1 MQTSGQE
8 KELQALRGTLAFER
22 LVSQSVAGGVYSCGE
37 WPESAQVLLA
47 VALSQYRRGKGWLVV
62 VESVREQEEM
72 AAELEAWGEKP
83 LLIPE
88 RHGGGEGV
96 RPDPDLEAE
105 WLGALGKLVG
115 KERPALL
122 IVTQGVLRAKQP
134 DPEAVRKGLK
144 VIRVGAE
151 MDPLQLVEDLV
162 RSGYRSVGTVTER
175 GEVARRGG
183 IVDLFPTQSDV
194 PVRMEWGGDRVESIR
209 QIDLH
214 EQVGVG
220 EVGEV
225 TIFHGQA
232 GEMICRSDF
241 RDYVGESW
249 GTLTCTAE
257 GEGQRLENPFTRH
270 GLTSEPMRD
279 VGLAEARRRRVGA
292 EVRAW
297 LARGWRV
304 VLSGIN
310 GGESDRL
317 KSWLEEC
324 GLSKGEVGRLEFVIS
339 GLGKGIA
346 WPEEKWVILSGAE
359 ILGRTETGRGY
370 RRGKNLAGEKWKRPV
385 FDSGELKLGDY
396 AVHLQHGVAIYEGL
410 GDKPGGLG
418 QCLMLQYANGGRLYV
433 PVEESYL
440 VSRYVGVG
448 KKRPTLDTLGGGRW
462 ERAKAKAEKAVEEF
476 AATLLRTAA
485 EREALPGVAFPPDH
499 EWQGKFEAEF
509 VYVPTGDQD
518 RAINETKAD
527 MERTRPMDRL
537 ICGDVGYGKTEVA
550 IRAAFKSVMAGKQ
563 VVILAP
569 TTVLAQQHA
578 RNLRERYSD
587 WPIVVEELSRFRTV
601 GEQREVVKGVADGRV
616 DVVVGTHRLLSPDVH
631 FHQLGLVVI
640 DEEQRFGVKQKE
652 RLKERFRRVDV
663 LTLSATPIP
672 RTLYLAMLGARDLS
686 QIETPPPGR
695 HPIET
700 VVAEYDERLIREWI
714 KREVDRGGQV
724 YYLHNRIAA
733 LPSLATKLRLLFPGI
748 RVAIAHGQMGE
759 SELED
764 AMGKFVRGK
773 ADVLL
778 CTTIIESGLD
788 IPNANT
794 IILDRADRF
803 GLADLY
809 QLRGRVGR
817 ALHRAYALLLVPRER
832 RKGEAGER
840 VEALR
845 LHGGLGAGYRIAMR
859 DLEIR
864 GAGNLL
870 GTEQSGHVAV
880 IGFELYCR
888 LLRSAVARMKKG
900 EWRLPPSVNLRFDFL
915 TLRAAEVVEGRAG
928 AFLPAEYIPEVR
940 ERIEAYRV
948 VAEAGSLKELGRIA
962 AQWRDRYGPWWV
974 EVELLLAYH
983 RVRVVAGLG
992 GVTRLE
998 TAGEKIQ
1005 AWKGLELEMVGS
1017 KLPRL
1022 TGQTAPDKL
1031 AQLEA
1036 WLR

>member
-1 MQTSGQE
+1 MYTC
-8 KELQALRGTLAFER
+8 
-22 LVSQSVAGGVYSCGE
+22 VE
-37 WPESAQVLLA
+37 WPGAAQVLLA
-47 VALSQYRRGKGWLVV
+47 LALVQNRTGSGWLVV
-62 VESVREQEEM
+62 VGSVREQEEM
-72 AAELEAWGEKP
+72 ASELEAWGENP
-83 LLIPE
+83 LLVPE
-88 RHGGGEGV
+88 VHRGGEGV
-96 RPDPDLEAE
+96 RADPDLEAE
-105 WLGALGKLVG
+105 WLGALGRLVG
-115 KERPALL
+115 ESKPRLV
-122 IVTQGVLRAKQP
+122 IVTEGVLKAKQP
-134 DPEAVRKGLK
+134 DPRAVKKGLRRI
-144 VIRVGAE
+144 VSGE
-151 MDPLQLVEDLV
+151 GLDPLKFVEELVEV
-162 RSGYRSVGTVTER
+162 GYRKVGTVTER

-209 QIDLH
+209 QIDIH

-225 TIFHGQA
+225 TLFYGQA
-232 GEMICRSDF
+232 NELPCQSNF
-241 RDYVGESW
+241 QDYLGSGWGKLACSEVGE
-249 GTLTCTAE
+249 
-257 GEGQRLENPFTRH
+257 GERLENCFTRH
-270 GLTSEPMRD
+270 GLASEPVREA
-279 VGLAEARRRRVGA
+279 GLAEARRRRVGS

-297 LARGWRV
+297 LMRGWRV
-304 VLSGIN
+304 ILSGIN
-310 GGESDRL
+310 QGESERL
-317 KSWLEEC
+317 GEWMGEC
-324 GLSKGEVGRLEFVIS
+324 DLSEAEIAKLEFVIS
-339 GLGKGIA
+339 GLGRGVA
-346 WPEEKWVILSGAE
+346 WPEAKWVILAGAE

-370 RRGKNLAGEKWKRPV
+370 RRGKNLAGEKWKRPA

-410 GDKPGGLG
+410 GDKPGGAG
-418 QCLMLQYANGGRLYV
+418 QCISLQYANGGRLYV

-448 KKRPTLDTLGGGRW
+448 KKRPTLYTLGGGRW
-462 ERAKAKAEKAVEEF
+462 ERARAKAEKAVEEF

-499 EWQGKFEAEF
+499 EWQGKFESEF
-509 VYVPTGDQD
+509 VYVPTGDQV
-518 RAINETKAD
+518 RAIAETKTD
-527 MERTRPMDRL
+527 MERKRPMDRL

-550 IRAAFKSVMAGKQ
+550 IRATFKSVMAGKQ

-578 RNLRERYSD
+578 RNLRERFSD
-587 WPIVVEELSRFRTV
+587 WPVVVEELSRFRTAS
-601 GEQREVVKGVADGRV
+601 EQKTVVRGVADGSV
-616 DVVVGTHRLLSPDVH
+616 DVVVGTHRLLSPDVQ

-652 RLKERFRRVDV
+652 KLKERFRRVDV

-700 VVAEYDERLIREWI
+700 VIAEYDERLIRDWI

-724 YYLHNRIAA
+724 YYLHNRVAA
-733 LPSLATKLRLLFPGI
+733 LPVLAAKLRLLIPGI
-748 RVAIAHGQMGE
+748 RVSIAHGQMGE

-764 AMGKFVRGK
+764 AMGKFFRGK

-840 VEALR
+840 VEALQM
-845 LHGGLGAGYRIAMR
+845 HGGLGAGYRIAMR

-900 EWRLPPSVNLRFDFL
+900 EWRPPPTVQLRLDFL
-915 TLRAAEVVEGRAG
+915 TLRGAEVGEGRAG
-928 AFLPAEYIPEVR
+928 AYLPAGYIPEVR

-948 VAEAGSLKELGRIA
+948 VSEAGSLGELGRIA
-962 AQWRDRYGPWWV
+962 GQWRDRYGPWWV
-974 EVELLLAYH
+974 EVALLLAFH
-983 RVRVVAGLG
+983 RVRVAAGVA

-998 TAGEKIQ
+998 TEGEKIR
-1005 AWKGLELEMVGS
+1005 AWKGLELEMVGA

-1031 AQLEA
+1031 IQLEG